1 MKEPS
6 DVMQPRVLRAAL
18 YERVST
24 DEQAMRGYSIEAQI
38 DGLTEYC
45 KKHGYKVVDHYTDD
59 GVSGGLSPWKRP
71 AMKRLLE
78 DVKDGK
84 IDIIIFTKLD
94 RWFRSVEEYYKV
106 QPILQEHN
114 VEWKTILEDYDT
126 TTANGRM
133 AITIFLA
140 IAQNERERTAERINY
155 VFDHKFKNGEA
166 AFGGQKCSLGFMKQE
181 IDGIVRLVKNPEEEE
196 MTKEFWDIV
205 LKYKNINMAGRYM
218 NDVYG
223 FNYDRATWAKM
234 VTRTFYYGSYR
245 GNDNFCPAYVTKE
258 EWESVQPGSGNRVKK
273 AQNGRVY
280 LFTGMM
286 RCPECGRRMAA
297 GYGKGWDGT
306 EYNSYRCKYVGS
318 GICTFKPRGS
328 ERKIEAYLLENL
340 HTLLKEQIEIITY
353 ENSLPKPKPKVDIA
367 ALKEKLRRLNVVYM
381 AGGKSDKEYL
391 TETAELKAAI
401 EKAQLE
407 APPPER
413 DVEKYKQL
421 LKLDYKKAY
430 EEMDRVDKQRF
441 WRSIIKEIHMDE
453 NRNYWADFF

>member
-6 DVMQPRVLRAAL
+6 NVMQTRILRAAL

-38 DGLTEYC
+38 DGLTNYC
-45 KKHGYKVVDHYTDD
+45 KKNNLKVVDHYTDE
-59 GVSGGLSPWKRP
+59 GISGAKPPLKRP
-71 AMKRLLE
+71 ALKRLLE
-78 DVKDGK
+78 DVEAGK

-94 RWFRSVEEYYKV
+94 RWFRSVQEYFKV
-106 QPILQEHN
+106 QEILERNH

-140 IAQNERERTAERINY
+140 LAQNEREKTSERINY
-155 VFDHKFKNGEA
+155 VFEHKFKNGEA
-166 AFGGQKCSLGFMKQE
+166 AFGGQKSSLGYMKKE
-181 IDGIVRLVKNPEEEE
+181 IDGIVRLVKNPEEED
-196 MTKEFWDIV
+196 MVKDFWDIL

-223 FNYDRATWAKM
+223 FNYERATWSAM
-234 VTRTFYYGSYR
+234 VKRTFYYGSYR
-245 GNDNFCPAYVTKE
+245 GNDEFCPAYVTKE
-258 EWESVQPGSGNRVKK
+258 EWESVQPDSGNRVKK
-273 AQNGRVY
+273 AQNNRIY
-280 LFTGMM
+280 LFTGLIK
-286 RCPECGRRMAA
+286 CPECGRRMVAS
-297 GYGKGWDGT
+297 YGKSWSGT
-306 EYNSYRCKYVGS
+306 EYNSYRCKYVSS
-318 GICTFKPRGS
+318 GICTFKARAS
-328 ERKIEAYLLENL
+328 ERKVEAYLLDNL
-340 HTLLKEQIEIITY
+340 HNLLEQEMEIITY
-353 ENSLPKPKPKVDIA
+353 ENSKPKPKPKVDIA

-391 TETAELKAAI
+391 AETAELKAAI

-407 APPPER
+407 APPPAR

-421 LKLDYKKAY
+421 LALDYKAAY
-430 EEMDRVDKQRF
+430 AEMEKIDKQRF
-441 WRSIIKEIHMDE
+441 WRSIIKQIHMDE